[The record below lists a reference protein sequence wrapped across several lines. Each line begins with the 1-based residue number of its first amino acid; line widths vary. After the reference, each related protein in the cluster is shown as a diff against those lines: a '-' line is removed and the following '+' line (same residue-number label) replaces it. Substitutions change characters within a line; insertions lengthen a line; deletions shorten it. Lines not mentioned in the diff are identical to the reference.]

1 MNQDAI
7 RDRYAKA
14 ARRALAGEETGLLTG
29 DGEAERIGAVHYAA
43 EEVPPEVA
51 ATSLGCGNPLAV
63 ADLHPGETV
72 LDLGSGGGLDV
83 LLSARRVGPT
93 GRAIGV
99 DMTDEMLTLARRH
112 AAQAGVTN
120 AEFIKGTIEQI
131 PLPDAS
137 VDVVIS
143 NCVIALSPDKRAV
156 FTEIARVLRPGG
168 RMGITDILATESL
181 TDAEREQAAR
191 TEAVECLGG
200 ALTTNDYEDILQEAG
215 FTAIKVTPTHE
226 VAHKLHAATIN
237 ATTPP

>member
-1 MNQDAI
+1 MNHDAI
-7 RDRYAKA
+7 RDRYAAA

-29 DGEAERIGAVHYAA
+29 EGETERVGAVHYAD

-93 GRAIGV
+93 GRAIGL

-112 AAQAGVTN
+112 ADQAGVAN
-120 AEFIKGTIEQI
+120 AEFIKGTIERI
-131 PLPDAS
+131 PLPDGS

-143 NCVIALSPDKRAV
+143 NCVITLSPDKRAV
-156 FTEIARVLRPGG
+156 FGEIARVLRPAG
-168 RMGITDILATESL
+168 RLGITDIVAADTL
-181 TDAEREQAAR
+181 TDAERAAGAP
-191 TEAVECLGG
+191 TIECLGD
-200 ALTTNDYEDILQEAG
+200 ALTPGSYRELLQEAG
-215 FTAIKVTPTHE
+215 FTGITIQLTSE
-226 VAHKLHAATIN
+226 VGPKLHSAIIN
-237 ATTPP
+237 ATGPS